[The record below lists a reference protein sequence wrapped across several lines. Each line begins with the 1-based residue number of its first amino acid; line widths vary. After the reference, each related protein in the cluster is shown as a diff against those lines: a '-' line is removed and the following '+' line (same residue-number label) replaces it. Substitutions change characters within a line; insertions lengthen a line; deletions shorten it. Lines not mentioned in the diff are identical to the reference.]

1 MSRPATGAVKQP
13 HALPARGYAGTRR
26 FLPEI
31 LVAVALVLAPLVLP
45 LLGAGPDLL
54 GRILIWGLFGLGFD
68 LLFGY
73 TGLLSFGQAAFF
85 GTGGIVAA
93 WLLTAGGFTSILPA
107 LAIGVVAAGVLGVVI
122 GYIALRSSGIYFAM
136 STLAFGEMIFFLENG
151 PLRDWSGGE
160 NGIAGVPMPM
170 VSFGFVSFEVTHGWP
185 MYAMLAVFFFIG
197 FVIARRI
204 VRSPFG
210 AVLVAIRGNPM
221 RAAAL
226 GHHIQRYKLAVFV
239 IAALYAGLAGGL
251 LGLLQNYMP
260 PEAFTID
267 TSAQLLIQT
276 VIGGVG
282 TLYGPLVGAGVWL
295 WLFDVLQQVPMVA
308 DYWKLI
314 LGVIF
319 VLLVVVLPRGIC
331 GGLATLWRRRANRV
345 LDSASGQPAAGA
357 GVDGAAAAPLVILP
371 ATRTSGVPAL
381 EARGLTKRYGGLTA
395 VDGIDFSVAEGEL
408 RGLIGPNG
416 AGKSTFFKMLA
427 GEIPSTSGEVF
438 LRGERVTKLGATTLC
453 QRGLSKSYQ
462 INQLF
467 DTLTVRQNLMMPVLA
482 RSRGRFRLDLLRRLH
497 NVRGADEQIAA
508 AMELVELTHRAD
520 TPVHELAYGE
530 KRRLE
535 IGLALATGANILLL
549 DEPLAGMS
557 PEERAHTVTL
567 LKNIHK
573 GGRTMVI
580 VEHDMDA
587 MFELA
592 QNITVLSEG
601 RKLVVGTPD
610 EIKASPAVQ
619 QAYLGD
625 PEEQ

>member
-1 MSRPATGAVKQP
+1 MSRLAAEVVKEQRSSSRLGRGRVG
-13 HALPARGYAGTRR
+13 ALPY
-26 FLPEI
+26 LPEI
-31 LVAVALVLAPLVLP
+31 LVAIGLAIAPVVLP
-45 LLGAGPDLL
+45 MVGAGPDLL
-54 GRILIWGLFGLGFD
+54 GRVLIWGLFGLGFD

-93 WLLTAGGFTSILPA
+93 WLLTAGGFLSILPA
-107 LAIGVVAAGVLGVVI
+107 LLVGTAVAGVLGVVI
-122 GYIALRSSGIYFAM
+122 GYVALRSSGIYFAM

-151 PLRDWSGGE
+151 PLRDWTGGE

-170 VSFGFVSFEVTHGWP
+170 VSFGFVSFDVTHGWP
-185 MYAMLAVFFFIG
+185 MYAMLAAFFFIG

-210 AVLVAIRGNPM
+210 AVLVAIRGNPT

-226 GHHIQRYKLAVFV
+226 GHHIQHYKLAVFV

-260 PEAFTID
+260 PDAFTID

-282 TLYGPLVGAGVWL
+282 TLFGPLIGAGVWL

-314 LGVIF
+314 LGLIF
-319 VLLVVVLPRGIC
+319 VILVVVLPRGIC
-331 GGLATLWRRRANRV
+331 GGLAALWRRRV
-345 LDSASGQPAAGA
+345 SLTLDSTTSRAAGQS
-357 GVDGAAAAPLVILP
+357 AAATPLTIVP
-371 ATRTSGVPAL
+371 FVAKSGVPAL

-395 VDGIDFSVAEGEL
+395 VDGINFTVAEGEL

-427 GEIPSTSGEVF
+427 GEIPSTAGEVY

-462 INQLF
+462 VNQLF

-482 RSRGRFRLDLLRRLH
+482 RSRGRFRLDFLRGLRS
-497 NVRGADEQIAA
+497 VRGADAQIEA
-508 AMELVELTHRAD
+508 AMALVELTHRAD
-520 TPVHELAYGE
+520 TPVNELAYGE

-557 PEERAHTVTL
+557 PEERAHTVAL

-601 RKLVVGTPD
+601 RKLVVGTPE
-610 EIKASPAVQ
+610 EIQCDPAVQ
-619 QAYLGD
+619 KAYLGD

>member
-1 MSRPATGAVKQP
+1 MIFPATAIKSGRTVP
-13 HALPARGYAGTRR
+13 PNPALRY
-26 FLPEI
+26 LPEI
-31 LVAVALVLAPLVLP
+31 LLALALVVAPWLLPLV
-45 LLGAGPDLL
+45 GAGPDLL
-54 GRILIWGLFGLGFD
+54 GRVLIWGLFGLGFD

-107 LAIGVVAAGVLGVVI
+107 LAIGMLVAGVLGVII
-122 GYIALRSSGIYFAM
+122 GYVSLRSSGIYFAM

-151 PLRDWSGGE
+151 PLGHWTGGE

-170 VSFGFVSFEVTHGWP
+170 VSLGFVKFEVSHGWP
-185 MYAMLAVFFFIG
+185 MYAMLAVFFFVG
-197 FVIARRI
+197 FIIARRI

-210 AVLVAIRGNPM
+210 AVLAAIRGNPM

-226 GHHIQRYKLAVFV
+226 GHNIQRYKLAVFV

-282 TLYGPLVGAGVWL
+282 TLFGPLVGAWVWL
-295 WLFDVLQQVPMVA
+295 WLFDVLQQVPAVA

-319 VLLVVVLPRGIC
+319 VLLVIVLPRGIC
-331 GGLATLWRRRANRV
+331 GEIAALWRRRASRA
-345 LDSASGQPAAGA
+345 LDDAGHAAPENGDSGAPAAS
-357 GVDGAAAAPLVILP
+357 LLILP
-371 ATRTSGVPAL
+371 AEAKGGVPAI
-381 EARGLTKRYGGLTA
+381 EARGLSKRYGGLTA
-395 VDGIDFSVAEGEL
+395 VDNIDFVVAEGEL

-416 AGKSTFFKMLA
+416 AGKSTFFRMLA
-427 GEIPSTSGEVF
+427 GEIAPSSGDVF
-438 LRGERVTKLGATTLC
+438 LRGERVTGLGATTLC

-467 DTLTVRQNLMMPVLA
+467 DALTVRQNLMMSVLA
-482 RSRGRFRLDLLRRLH
+482 RSRGRFRLDLLRRVTKVH
-497 NVRGADEQIAA
+497 GASEQVEAA
-508 AMELVELTHRAD
+508 LALVELTHRAD

-535 IGLALATGANILLL
+535 IGLTLATGANILLL

-557 PEERAHTVTL
+557 PEERMHTVAL
-567 LKNIHK
+567 LKNIHR
-573 GGRTMVI
+573 GGRTVVI

-601 RKLVVGTPD
+601 RKLAVGSAE
-610 EIKASPAVQ
+610 EIQRNPAVQ

-625 PEEQ
+625 PEA